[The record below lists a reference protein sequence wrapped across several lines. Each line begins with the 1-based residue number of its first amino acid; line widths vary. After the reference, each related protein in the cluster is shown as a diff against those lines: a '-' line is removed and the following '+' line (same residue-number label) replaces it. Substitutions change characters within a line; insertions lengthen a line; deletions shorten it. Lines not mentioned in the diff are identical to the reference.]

1 MAQEH
6 STIADPDIH
15 EPKGIAAAPLDS
27 VYVANGAGSGA
38 WTTPGGAL
46 FGDMDFN
53 SNSIPTNITVAS
65 PVAGDGNAVLLSGAT
80 LTTPGSLYSQGV
92 ADTISFENTGN
103 NELLRVP
110 EDGIYE
116 LSFNG
121 SFTGGGGG
129 AGNIYRFNFAINGVE
144 QTSHAYAERQTASAD
159 VGNVAYSEYVQ
170 LSANDTIQPTVA
182 NVIGTNN
189 PTVRVSSFTTILV
202 KAI

>member
-15 EPKGIAAAPLDS
+15 EPKGIAAAPIDS
-27 VYVANGAGSGA
+27 VYVASGTGTGA

-53 SNSIPTNITVAS
+53 ANTIDTNITAAS
-65 PVAGDGNAVLLSGAT
+65 PTSGDGNAVMLSGAT
-80 LTTPGSLYSQGV
+80 LTTPSALYTQGV
-92 ADTISFENTGN
+92 ADTVLFENTSN

-110 EDGIYE
+110 EAGIYE
-116 LSFNG
+116 ISFNA

-129 AGNIYRFNFAINGVE
+129 AGNIYRFNFAINGTE
-144 QTSHAYAERQTASAD
+144 QTSHAFAERQTASAD
-159 VGNVAYSEYVQ
+159 VGNVAYSEYV
-170 LSANDTIQPTVA
+170 LLAANDTLQPTVA
-182 NVIGTNN
+182 NETSTNN

-202 KAI
+202 KAT